1 MTGLRELLGPRTIAV
16 IGASS
21 DPSALSGRPLRI
33 LRDSG
38 YTGALYPVNPRHE
51 QIDGIQVY
59 PSIGAVPAQVDVALI
74 LVPKAFVLDVLHQCA
89 AAKVGL
95 AVVFSSGFAEEG
107 GPGTD
112 RERQIAELAASTGLR
127 IIGPNAEGFLN
138 TAERVPAT
146 FSPAVEA
153 NLDQDAPNRDH
164 VTVISQS
171 GGLGFALF
179 DRGAAVGLG
188 FDYVVST
195 GNEADVDAVDVIDD
209 LVRDGRSR
217 VLLLVAEGFTSLPR
231 FLAAADQ
238 ARRAGT
244 AIVVAKL
251 GASSPGARAA
261 LAHTAHQV
269 GSDADYRAAF
279 LSHGVLR
286 AQDEDELVDLG
297 MLLARARPSAG
308 GRVGIM
314 TTSGGAGV
322 WLADACS
329 ALGLSVPELTGPLQE
344 ALRPLM
350 PTYGSPRN
358 PVDLTAEAIHGGG
371 LVEAMELLL
380 RSGEV
385 DSIAVISSLAN
396 PTGLVRHRDR
406 LVDVLATARIP
417 VLMYSYTR
425 PADANV
431 ALLADLGLPWFPTPT
446 RTARA
451 LAVLRDRGADQVE
464 VPSARQPAE
473 ERDDGVT
480 PVIRD
485 GDPSPSAAQPEEPG
499 SHN

>member
-1 MTGLRELLGPRTIAV
+1 MTSLLTLLGPRTVAV

-38 YTGALYPVNPRHE
+38 FDGSLYPVNPRHE
-51 QIDGIQVY
+51 QVDGIPAY
-59 PSIGAVPAQVDVALI
+59 PNIGAVPEQVDVALI
-74 LVPKAFVLDVLHQCA
+74 LVPKGIVLDVLHQCA

-95 AVVFSSGFAEEG
+95 AVVFTSGFAEEG
-107 GPGTD
+107 GPGTE
-112 RERQIAELAASTGLR
+112 RERQLAELAASTGLR

-138 TAERVPAT
+138 TEDTVPAT

-153 NLDQDAPNRDH
+153 NLNQDAPNRDH

-179 DRGAAVGLG
+179 DRGAAIGLG
-188 FDYVVST
+188 FDYVIST
-195 GNEADVDAVDVIDD
+195 GNEADVDAVDLIED

-217 VLLLVAEGFTSLPR
+217 VLLVVAEGVRSLPR
-231 FLAAADQ
+231 FLAAADR
-238 ARRAGT
+238 ARRAGI
-244 AIVVAKL
+244 ALVVAKL
-251 GASSPGARAA
+251 GASQPGGRAA

-269 GSDADYRAAF
+269 GSDADYQAAF
-279 LSHGVLR
+279 LSRGVLR
-286 AQDEDELVDLG
+286 ARDEDELIDLG
-297 MLLARARPSAG
+297 MLLARARPCSG
-308 GRVGIM
+308 GRIGIM

-329 ALGLSVPELTGPLQE
+329 ALGLAVPELTGPLRQ

-371 LVEAMELLL
+371 LVEALQLLL
-380 RSGEV
+380 TSDEV
-385 DSIAVISSLAN
+385 DSVAVIASLAN

-406 LVDVLATARIP
+406 LAEVLATAAKP

-451 LAVLRDRGADQVE
+451 LALLRDRGADQVE
-464 VPSARQPAE
+464 VPSARQPG
-473 ERDDGVT
+473 GVT
-480 PVIRD
+480 
-485 GDPSPSAAQPEEPG
+485 G
-499 SHN
+499 